1 MSVFE
6 GIIMRSTKSLALFLF
21 LLPVVHSVLAQPAV
35 YEGMPVSTTVY
46 VPFANGSVRFVP
58 SAEAVESLA
67 SAPAAA
73 LVAIR
78 GRTSTP
84 TPSAKDE
91 ALALARAIAARSY
104 LIAHGVSPLKITLNY
119 ASAADF
125 VADNSTVAGRQQNQ
139 RVEIDIIHVPVE
151 QGE

>member
-1 MSVFE
+1 
-6 GIIMRSTKSLALFLF
+6 MRSTTPLALFLL
-21 LLPVVHSVLAQPAV
+21 LLPVAHSVLAQPDV

-46 VPFANGSVRFVP
+46 VSFAVGSVRFTP
-58 SAEAVESLA
+58 NAEVVENLT

-104 LIAHGVSPLKITLNY
+104 LVAHGVSPLKITLNY

-125 VADNSTVAGRQQNQ
+125 VADNSTATGRLQNQ
-139 RVEIDIIHVPVE
+139 RVEIDIIHVPFA